1 MPSEVRF
8 AEVRKLLERAGYAH
22 VRTAGSH
29 HLFERTG
36 SPLLSIPVHRGK
48 VKPFYAQKIKR
59 IIAEIE
65 AERKAD
71 ASRDEP
77 PQGQ

>member
-8 AEVRKLLERAGYAH
+8 AEVKKLLEQAGFAH

-29 HLFERTG
+29 HIFERSG

-48 VKPFYAQKIKR
+48 VKPYYVQKIKR
-59 IIAEIE
+59 LIAEIE
-65 AERKAD
+65 TQRQAE
-71 ASRDEP
+71 ASGEQP
-77 PQGQ
+77 P